1 MQTTSA
7 GTLTAGALLRQ
18 ARQQRGLHIAALAV
32 QLKVPQSKLEAIES
46 DRWDDLP
53 DATFARAL
61 ATSMCRALKIEPGP
75 VLEVMPTWRDK
86 PLDVPTGLN
95 TPFRERGVSIEGAS
109 QLAKP
114 MVWGPALIL
123 LLAAA
128 VYFFP
133 AEWWPGRS
141 GAKPDTTPTGAVPT
155 LIEAPVAASSALV
168 PPPAVVNAAEVV
180 ASAPA
185 LPVASA
191 PLRAVPVAEP
201 VVLEAK
207 VEAAPTVPAQGS
219 APAPGSAPLRLSATQ
234 EAWAEVVD
242 GKGQLQF
249 SKTLRAGESVSLDVL
264 PPIKLR
270 LGKAPV
276 TRVNWR
282 HADVDPQATTK
293 GDVVRLELN

>member
-95 TPFRERGVSIEGAS
+95 TPFRERGVSIEGAG
-109 QLAKP
+109 QLSKP
-114 MVWGPALIL
+114 MVWGPVLIL

-133 AEWWPGRS
+133 ADWWPGRS
-141 GAKPDTTPTGAVPT
+141 GAKPDTTSAGAVPI
-155 LIEAPVAASSALV
+155 LVEAPVAASSALV
-168 PPPAVVNAAEVV
+168 TPPAMASAAEVV

-201 VVLEAK
+201 VVLETK
-207 VEAAPTVPAQGS
+207 VPAAPT

-242 GKGQLQF
+242 AKGQLQF

-282 HADVDPQATTK
+282 NADVDPQATTK

>member
-46 DRWDDLP
+46 DRWSDLP

-95 TPFRERGVSIEGAS
+95 TPFRERGVSAEGAS

-133 AEWWPGRS
+133 AEWWPVRS
-141 GAKPDTTPTGAVPT
+141 AAKPDATPTGAVPT
-155 LIEAPVAASSALV
+155 LIEAPVVASSALAT
-168 PPPAVVNAAEVV
+168 PPTLTNASEAA

-207 VEAAPTVPAQGS
+207 VAAPT
-219 APAPGSAPLRLSATQ
+219 APAPGSAPLRITASQ

-242 GKGQLQF
+242 AKGQLQF
-249 SKTLRAGESVSLDVL
+249 SKILRAGESVSLDVL
-264 PPIKLR
+264 PPLKLR
-270 LGKAPV
+270 LGKALV

-282 HADVDPQATTK
+282 NTDVDTQATTK

>member
-7 GTLTAGALLRQ
+7 GTPTAGALLKQ

-32 QLKVPQSKLEAIES
+32 QLKVPQSKLEAIEA

-61 ATSMCRALKIEPGP
+61 ATSMCRALKIEAGP
-75 VLEVMPTWRDK
+75 VLQVMPTWRDK

-95 TPFRERGVSIEGAS
+95 TPFRERGVSVEGAS
-109 QLAKP
+109 QLTKP
-114 MVWGPALIL
+114 VVWGPALIL
-123 LLAAA
+123 ALAAA

-141 GAKPDTTPTGAVPT
+141 SSKADPAASTSAPT
-155 LIEAPVAASSALV
+155 LVEAPVVPAASTPAGPATAL
-168 PPPAVVNAAEVV
+168 PPAVSMVESG
-180 ASAPA
+180 ASAA
-185 LPVASA
+185 LPVASS
-191 PLRAVPVAEP
+191 PMRAFPVSEPVALSVKAAQP
-201 VVLEAK
+201 V
-207 VEAAPTVPAQGS
+207 
-219 APAPGSAPLRLSATQ
+219 APAAGSAPLRLSASQ

-249 SKTLRAGESVSLDVL
+249 SKILRAGESVSLDVL
-264 PPIKLR
+264 PPLKLR
-270 LGKAPV
+270 LGKALV

-282 HADVDPQATTK
+282 NTDVDTQATTK

>member
-1 MQTTSA
+1 MDTTSA
-7 GTLTAGALLRQ
+7 GYPTAGALLRQ

-75 VLEVMPTWRDK
+75 VLEVMPSDRDK
-86 PLDVPTGLN
+86 PLNVPTGLN
-95 TPFRERGVSIEGAS
+95 APFRERGVSADGAS
-109 QLAKP
+109 NLAKP
-114 MVWGPALIL
+114 MVWGPAVIL
-123 LLAAA
+123 VLAAG

-141 GAKPDTTPTGAVPT
+141 SAKPETSTAAPAPV
-155 LIEAPVAASSALV
+155 LVEAPLAASASSAV
-168 PPPAVVNAAEVV
+168 TAAASPTTTAVEL

-185 LPVASA
+185 AATPAATLPVASA
-191 PLRAVPVAEP
+191 PLRAVPVPEP
-201 VVLEAK
+201 VVLAAK
-207 VEAAPTVPAQGS
+207 PAAPTAG
-219 APAPGSAPLRLSATQ
+219 ALPLRLSASQ

-242 GKGQLQF
+242 AKGQLQF
-249 SKTLRAGESVSLDVL
+249 SRVLRAGEAVTLDVL

-276 TRVNWR
+276 TRVSWR
-282 HADVDPQATTK
+282 NADVDSQATTK
-293 GDVVRLELN
+293 GDVVRLELK

>member
-1 MQTTSA
+1 METTSA
-7 GTLTAGALLRQ
+7 GYPTAGALLRQ

-46 DRWDDLP
+46 DRWADLP

-95 TPFRERGVSIEGAS
+95 TPFRERGVSVEGAT

-141 GAKPDTTPTGAVPT
+141 ASKADAASTGPVPT
-155 LIEAPVAASSALV
+155 LVEAPMAASPVASPPQAVVAAASV
-168 PPPAVVNAAEVV
+168 PTLSTAAVATP
-180 ASAPA
+180 S
-185 LPVASA
+185 LPIASA
-191 PLRAVPVAEP
+191 PLRALPASEP
-201 VVLEAK
+201 VVLAAK
-207 VEAAPTVPAQGS
+207 VPAAAPVAAAGT
-219 APAPGSAPLRLSATQ
+219 APLRLTASQ

-242 GKGQLQF
+242 AQGQLQF
-249 SKTLRAGESVSLDVL
+249 SRLLRAGESVTLDVL
-264 PPIKLR
+264 APIKLR

-276 TRVNWR
+276 TRVHWR
-282 HADVDPQATTK
+282 NADVDPQASTK